1 MRNLGA
7 NASTAKSPAAAKRL
21 AQNAKAASGR
31 NGASPR
37 SSSVVAG
44 SCVMKQ
50 EKYERHRLLRARLL
64 RERASVAGRRADD
77 FFDAQQLVVFTHAI
91 SAAGRTGFDL
101 PRAERYGKVGDR
113 GVLGFAGAMADHRR
127 VAGASGHLHAV
138 DCFGQRADLVY
149 LDQDAVGDS
158 LFDPLLKALHVG
170 HEDVVSNELAL
181 GLESIREQL
190 PTFPVVFGTAI
201 LDRADGVLGD
211 EAREELDHG
220 GRMG

>member
-127 VAGASGHLHAV
+127 VGGARGHLHAV
-138 DCFGQRADLVY
+138 DFFGQPAALVS

-170 HEDVVSNELAL
+170 HEQVVADELAF
-181 GLESIREQL
+181 GADCIRQQL
-190 PTFPVVFGTAI
+190 PTFPVVFGTAF
-201 LDRADGVLGD
+201 LDRAAGGLRDGSG
-211 EAREELDHG
+211 EEFADG
-220 GRMG
+220 GPI